1 MEKHED
7 NLDKLLKAELEKE
20 AGEIMEEMD
29 SDESLQ
35 DISFPE
41 DLDEK
46 MWSKIQ
52 EYEEQ
57 QKAYEKLS
65 DADKEAIRLGRE
77 VQALRGGENTKDH
90 LKKDVESDSYID
102 NVVPIEHV
110 KHETDNKASDDG
122 TNGETEKEAGKKKV
136 KKRKRHWKV
145 YGIVAIVA
153 VLAMMWSMVSIG
165 GTPFFGR
172 VLNDIIGDREMV
184 KVNTER
190 EDGDKNK
197 VDDYDEFQV
206 YEEIKEKLGVDV
218 VRLKRTSKDM
228 LLVQSDIDESLK
240 RVCLIYE
247 NEDGIIQYQMEI
259 QVENKS
265 YGYDIEDEKIKEFQI
280 EVGGHTI
287 DVSQYQLPNGGKENV
302 AKFVY
307 KDVFYTLNGI
317 MDEEKFKE
325 LYGEEGDELASK
337 LEGTL
342 RAIPLTSMPALST
355 AFINDVDPTL
365 TFAQMLYGY
374 GNKGDVFLGIST
386 SGNSKNIIKALQVAK
401 VKGIKTI
408 GLTGA
413 SGGKMKEYCDVTI
426 KVPEIETFKI
436 QEFHLPIYHCLCAM
450 LEADFFNEK

>member
-77 VQALRGGENTKDH
+77 VQALRGGEDTKDH

-102 NVVPIEHV
+102 NVVPIEYV

-122 TNGETEKEAGKKKV
+122 TNEEIEKKAGKKKV

-197 VDDYDEFQV
+197 IDEYDEAKV
-206 YEEIKEKLGVDV
+206 YEEIKQKFGMDV
-218 VRLKRTSKDM
+218 VRLKRNSVGM
-228 LLVQSDIDESLK
+228 SLVQSDIDEVLK
-240 RVCLIYE
+240 KVCLLYE
-247 NEDGIIQYQMEI
+247 DDDTLIQYQMEI
-259 QVENKS
+259 QSENKS
-265 YGYDIEDEKIKEFQI
+265 YAYDIEDKKVKRTQITVDGNKIDI
-280 EVGGHTI
+280 I
-287 DVSQYQLPNGGKENV
+287 QYELDDGNEENV
-302 AKFVY
+302 AQFAY
-307 KDVFYTLNGI
+307 EDVFYTINTT
-317 MDEEKFKE
+317 MEEADFKE
-325 LYGEEGDELASK
+325 LLK
-337 LEGTL
+337 
-342 RAIPLTSMPALST
+342 
-355 AFINDVDPTL
+355 N
-365 TFAQMLYGY
+365 LY
-374 GNKGDVFLGIST
+374 
-386 SGNSKNIIKALQVAK
+386 
-401 VKGIKTI
+401 
-408 GLTGA
+408 
-413 SGGKMKEYCDVTI
+413 
-426 KVPEIETFKI
+426 
-436 QEFHLPIYHCLCAM
+436 
-450 LEADFFNEK
+450 FF

>member
-102 NVVPIEHV
+102 NVVPIEYV

-165 GTPFFGR
+165 GTPFFGK
-172 VLNDIIGDREMV
+172 LWTQTIGDRKMTQV
-184 KVNTER
+184 DTER

-197 VDDYDEFQV
+197 TNVHDEAKV
-206 YEEIKEKLGVDV
+206 YEEIKQKFGVDV
-218 VRLKRTSKDM
+218 VRLKRNSDGM
-228 LLVQSDIDESLK
+228 ALVQSDIDEVLK
-240 RVCLIYE
+240 KVCLIYE
-247 NEDGIIQYQMEI
+247 NNNTFIQYQMEI
-259 QVENKS
+259 QSENKS
-265 YGYDIEDEKIKEFQI
+265 YAYDIEDKKVKRTQITVDGNKIDI
-280 EVGGHTI
+280 I
-287 DVSQYQLPNGGKENV
+287 QYELDDGNEENI
-302 AKFVY
+302 AQFTY
-307 KDVFYTLNGI
+307 EDVFYTINAT
-317 MDEEKFKE
+317 MEEDDFKE
-325 LYGEEGDELASK
+325 LLK
-337 LEGTL
+337 
-342 RAIPLTSMPALST
+342 
-355 AFINDVDPTL
+355 N
-365 TFAQMLYGY
+365 LY
-374 GNKGDVFLGIST
+374 
-386 SGNSKNIIKALQVAK
+386 
-401 VKGIKTI
+401 
-408 GLTGA
+408 
-413 SGGKMKEYCDVTI
+413 
-426 KVPEIETFKI
+426 
-436 QEFHLPIYHCLCAM
+436 
-450 LEADFFNEK
+450 FF

>member
-57 QKAYEKLS
+57 QRAYEKLS

-77 VQALRGGENTKDH
+77 VQALRGGEDTKDR

-102 NVVPIEHV
+102 NVVPIEHG
-110 KHETDNKASDDG
+110 KHEADNKASDDG

-165 GTPFFGR
+165 GTPFFGK
-172 VLNDIIGDREMV
+172 LWTQTIGDRKMTQV
-184 KVNTER
+184 DTER
-190 EDGDKNK
+190 EDGSKNE
-197 VDDYDEFQV
+197 VDDHDESEV
-206 YEEIKEKLGVDV
+206 YEEIKNKFGVDA
-218 VRLKRTSKDM
+218 VRFLKKPDDM
-228 LLVQSDIDESLK
+228 VLIQSDIDEVLK

-247 NEDGIIQYQMEI
+247 NNKTLIQYQMEI
-259 QVENKS
+259 QSENKS
-265 YGYDIEDEKIKEFQI
+265 YAYDIEDEKTKKEQI
-280 EVGGHTI
+280 VVDGNTI
-287 DVSQYQLPNGGKENV
+287 DIIQYELDDGKEEYV
-302 AKFVY
+302 AHFVY
-307 KDVFYTLNGI
+307 NDVFYTINAT
-317 MDEEKFKE
+317 MSEKEFKE
-325 LYGEEGDELASK
+325 FLKNLYFS
-337 LEGTL
+337 
-342 RAIPLTSMPALST
+342 
-355 AFINDVDPTL
+355 
-365 TFAQMLYGY
+365 
-374 GNKGDVFLGIST
+374 
-386 SGNSKNIIKALQVAK
+386 
-401 VKGIKTI
+401 
-408 GLTGA
+408 
-413 SGGKMKEYCDVTI
+413 
-426 KVPEIETFKI
+426 
-436 QEFHLPIYHCLCAM
+436 
-450 LEADFFNEK
+450 

>member
-77 VQALRGGENTKDH
+77 VQALSGGENMKDH

-153 VLAMMWSMVSIG
+153 VLAMMWGMVSIG
-165 GTPFFGR
+165 GTPFFGK
-172 VLNDIIGDREMV
+172 LWTQTIGDRKMTQV
-184 KVNTER
+184 DTER
-190 EDGDKNK
+190 EDGSKNE
-197 VDDYDEFQV
+197 VDDHDESEV
-206 YEEIKEKLGVDV
+206 YEEIKNKFGVDA
-218 VRLKRTSKDM
+218 VRFLKKPDDM
-228 LLVQSDIDESLK
+228 VLIQSDIDEVLK

-247 NEDGIIQYQMEI
+247 NNKTLIQYQMEI
-259 QVENKS
+259 QSENKS
-265 YGYDIEDEKIKEFQI
+265 YAYDIEDEKTKKEQI
-280 EVGGHTI
+280 VVDGNTI
-287 DVSQYQLPNGGKENV
+287 DIIQYELDDGKEEYV
-302 AKFVY
+302 AQFVY
-307 KDVFYTLNGI
+307 NDVFYTINAT
-317 MDEEKFKE
+317 MSEKEFKE
-325 LYGEEGDELASK
+325 FLKNLYFS
-337 LEGTL
+337 
-342 RAIPLTSMPALST
+342 
-355 AFINDVDPTL
+355 
-365 TFAQMLYGY
+365 
-374 GNKGDVFLGIST
+374 
-386 SGNSKNIIKALQVAK
+386 
-401 VKGIKTI
+401 
-408 GLTGA
+408 
-413 SGGKMKEYCDVTI
+413 
-426 KVPEIETFKI
+426 
-436 QEFHLPIYHCLCAM
+436 
-450 LEADFFNEK
+450 

>member
-77 VQALRGGENTKDH
+77 VQALRGGEDTKDH

-102 NVVPIEHV
+102 NVVPVEYV

-122 TNGETEKEAGKKKV
+122 TNEEIEKKAGKKKV

-197 VDDYDEFQV
+197 IDNYDEERV
-206 YEEIKEKLGVDV
+206 YEEIKDKFGMDV
-218 VRLKRTSKDM
+218 VRLKRNSVGM
-228 LLVQSDIDESLK
+228 SLVQSDIDEVLK
-240 RVCLIYE
+240 KVCLLYE
-247 NEDGIIQYQMEI
+247 DDDTLIQYQMEI
-259 QVENKS
+259 QSENKS
-265 YGYDIEDEKIKEFQI
+265 YAYDIEDKKVKRTQITVDGNKIDI
-280 EVGGHTI
+280 I
-287 DVSQYQLPNGGKENV
+287 QYELDDGNEENV
-302 AKFVY
+302 AQFAY
-307 KDVFYTLNGI
+307 EDVFYTINTT
-317 MDEEKFKE
+317 MEEADFKE
-325 LYGEEGDELASK
+325 LLK
-337 LEGTL
+337 
-342 RAIPLTSMPALST
+342 
-355 AFINDVDPTL
+355 N
-365 TFAQMLYGY
+365 LY
-374 GNKGDVFLGIST
+374 
-386 SGNSKNIIKALQVAK
+386 
-401 VKGIKTI
+401 
-408 GLTGA
+408 
-413 SGGKMKEYCDVTI
+413 
-426 KVPEIETFKI
+426 
-436 QEFHLPIYHCLCAM
+436 
-450 LEADFFNEK
+450 FF

>member
-7 NLDKLLKAELEKE
+7 NLGKLLKAELEKE

-102 NVVPIEHV
+102 NVVPIEYV

-122 TNGETEKEAGKKKV
+122 TNEEIEKKAGKKKV

-165 GTPFFGR
+165 GTPFLGR

-197 VDDYDEFQV
+197 IDNYDEERV
-206 YEEIKEKLGVDV
+206 YEEIKDKFGMDV
-218 VRLKRTSKDM
+218 VRLKRNSVGM
-228 LLVQSDIDESLK
+228 SLVQSDIDEVLK
-240 RVCLIYE
+240 KVCLLYE
-247 NEDGIIQYQMEI
+247 DDDTLIQYQMEI
-259 QVENKS
+259 QSENKS
-265 YGYDIEDEKIKEFQI
+265 YAYDIEDKKVKRTQITVDGNKIDI
-280 EVGGHTI
+280 I
-287 DVSQYQLPNGGKENV
+287 QYELDDGNEENV
-302 AKFVY
+302 AQFAY
-307 KDVFYTLNGI
+307 EDVFYTINTT
-317 MDEEKFKE
+317 MEEADFKE
-325 LYGEEGDELASK
+325 LLK
-337 LEGTL
+337 
-342 RAIPLTSMPALST
+342 
-355 AFINDVDPTL
+355 N
-365 TFAQMLYGY
+365 LY
-374 GNKGDVFLGIST
+374 
-386 SGNSKNIIKALQVAK
+386 
-401 VKGIKTI
+401 
-408 GLTGA
+408 
-413 SGGKMKEYCDVTI
+413 
-426 KVPEIETFKI
+426 
-436 QEFHLPIYHCLCAM
+436 
-450 LEADFFNEK
+450 FF

>member
-20 AGEIMEEMD
+20 AGEIMEEVD

-77 VQALRGGENTKDH
+77 VQALRGGEDTKDR

-136 KKRKRHWKV
+136 KKRKRHWKA

-165 GTPFFGR
+165 GTPFFGK
-172 VLNDIIGDREMV
+172 LWTQTIGDRKMTQV
-184 KVNTER
+184 DTER
-190 EDGDKNK
+190 EDGDKNE

-218 VRLKRTSKDM
+218 VRLKRTSEDM

-317 MDEEKFKE
+317 MDEEKFKDLLKN
-325 LYGEEGDELASK
+325 LY
-337 LEGTL
+337 
-342 RAIPLTSMPALST
+342 
-355 AFINDVDPTL
+355 
-365 TFAQMLYGY
+365 
-374 GNKGDVFLGIST
+374 
-386 SGNSKNIIKALQVAK
+386 
-401 VKGIKTI
+401 
-408 GLTGA
+408 
-413 SGGKMKEYCDVTI
+413 
-426 KVPEIETFKI
+426 
-436 QEFHLPIYHCLCAM
+436 
-450 LEADFFNEK
+450 FF

>member
-7 NLDKLLKAELEKE
+7 NLGKLLKAELEKE

-122 TNGETEKEAGKKKV
+122 TNGETEKKAGKKKV
-136 KKRKRHWKV
+136 KKGKRHWKV

-197 VDDYDEFQV
+197 IDNYDEAKV
-206 YEEIKEKLGVDV
+206 YEEIKNKFGVDIV
-218 VRLKRTSKDM
+218 QILKKPDDM
-228 LLVQSDIDESLK
+228 VLIQSDIDEVLK
-240 RVCLIYE
+240 RVCLIYKNRE
-247 NEDGIIQYQMEI
+247 TLIQYQMEI
-259 QVENKS
+259 QSENKS
-265 YGYDIEDEKIKEFQI
+265 YAYDVEDEKVKKEQI
-280 EVGGHTI
+280 VVDGNTI
-287 DVSQYQLPNGGKENV
+287 DIIQYELDDGKEEYV
-302 AKFVY
+302 ARFTY
-307 KDVFYTLNGI
+307 EGVFYTINAT
-317 MDEEKFKE
+317 MSEEEFKE
-325 LYGEEGDELASK
+325 FLKNLY
-337 LEGTL
+337 
-342 RAIPLTSMPALST
+342 
-355 AFINDVDPTL
+355 
-365 TFAQMLYGY
+365 
-374 GNKGDVFLGIST
+374 
-386 SGNSKNIIKALQVAK
+386 
-401 VKGIKTI
+401 
-408 GLTGA
+408 
-413 SGGKMKEYCDVTI
+413 
-426 KVPEIETFKI
+426 
-436 QEFHLPIYHCLCAM
+436 
-450 LEADFFNEK
+450 FF

>member
-77 VQALRGGENTKDH
+77 VQALRGGEDTKDR

-136 KKRKRHWKV
+136 KKRKRHWKA

-165 GTPFFGR
+165 GTPFFGK
-172 VLNDIIGDREMV
+172 LWTQTIGDRKMTQV
-184 KVNTER
+184 DTER

-197 VDDYDEFQV
+197 VGD
-206 YEEIKEKLGVDV
+206 YEEEGIYEDIKDKMGVDV
-218 VRLKRTSKDM
+218 VRLRITSKEM
-228 LLVQSDIDESLK
+228 SLIQSDIDEVLK
-240 RVCLIYE
+240 RVSLIYD
-247 NEDGIIQYQMEI
+247 NKKNIIEYQIVFNYKE
-259 QVENKS
+259 QS
-265 YGYDIEDEKIKEFQI
+265 HGYDVEDKKIKEEQIKVAGNNIDIFQY
-280 EVGGHTI
+280 E
-287 DVSQYQLPNGGKENV
+287 LPDGNKENI
-302 AKFVY
+302 AQFTY
-307 KDVFYTLNGI
+307 EDVFYTINAT
-317 MDEEKFKE
+317 MDEDEFKE
-325 LYGEEGDELASK
+325 LLK
-337 LEGTL
+337 
-342 RAIPLTSMPALST
+342 
-355 AFINDVDPTL
+355 N
-365 TFAQMLYGY
+365 LY
-374 GNKGDVFLGIST
+374 
-386 SGNSKNIIKALQVAK
+386 
-401 VKGIKTI
+401 
-408 GLTGA
+408 
-413 SGGKMKEYCDVTI
+413 
-426 KVPEIETFKI
+426 
-436 QEFHLPIYHCLCAM
+436 
-450 LEADFFNEK
+450 FF

>member
-65 DADKEAIRLGRE
+65 DDDKEAIRLGRE

-102 NVVPIEHV
+102 NVVPIEYV

-122 TNGETEKEAGKKKV
+122 TNGEIEKKAGKKKV

-153 VLAMMWSMVSIG
+153 VLAIMWSMVSIG

-197 VDDYDEFQV
+197 IDKYDEAKV
-206 YEEIKEKLGVDV
+206 YEEIKNKFGVDI
-218 VRLKRTSKDM
+218 VRILKKPDDM
-228 LLVQSDIDESLK
+228 VLIQSDIDEVLK
-240 RVCLIYE
+240 KVCLIYNNGE
-247 NEDGIIQYQMEI
+247 NMIEYQMVFNYKE
-259 QVENKS
+259 QS
-265 YGYDIEDEKIKEFQI
+265 HGYDVEDKKNKEEQI
-280 EVGGHTI
+280 EVDGNNI
-287 DVSQYQLPNGGKENV
+287 NVSQYELPDESKENV
-302 AKFVY
+302 AQFIY
-307 KDVFYTLNGI
+307 KDVFYTINTT
-317 MDEEKFKE
+317 MDENNFKE
-325 LYGEEGDELASK
+325 LLKS
-337 LEGTL
+337 
-342 RAIPLTSMPALST
+342 
-355 AFINDVDPTL
+355 
-365 TFAQMLYGY
+365 LY
-374 GNKGDVFLGIST
+374 
-386 SGNSKNIIKALQVAK
+386 
-401 VKGIKTI
+401 
-408 GLTGA
+408 
-413 SGGKMKEYCDVTI
+413 
-426 KVPEIETFKI
+426 
-436 QEFHLPIYHCLCAM
+436 
-450 LEADFFNEK
+450 FF

>member
-20 AGEIMEEMD
+20 AGEIMEEVD

-77 VQALRGGENTKDH
+77 VQALRGGEDTKDR

-102 NVVPIEHV
+102 NVVPIEHG

-122 TNGETEKEAGKKKV
+122 TDEEIEKEAGKKKV

-197 VDDYDEFQV
+197 VDVYDKSKV
-206 YEEIKEKLGVDV
+206 YEDIKEKFGGDV
-218 VRLKRTSKDM
+218 VRLRITSKEM
-228 LLVQSDIDESLK
+228 SLVQSDIDESLK

-280 EVGGHTI
+280 EVEGHTI

-317 MDEEKFKE
+317 MDEEKFKDLLKN
-325 LYGEEGDELASK
+325 LY
-337 LEGTL
+337 
-342 RAIPLTSMPALST
+342 
-355 AFINDVDPTL
+355 
-365 TFAQMLYGY
+365 
-374 GNKGDVFLGIST
+374 
-386 SGNSKNIIKALQVAK
+386 
-401 VKGIKTI
+401 
-408 GLTGA
+408 
-413 SGGKMKEYCDVTI
+413 
-426 KVPEIETFKI
+426 
-436 QEFHLPIYHCLCAM
+436 
-450 LEADFFNEK
+450 FF

>member
-57 QKAYEKLS
+57 QRAYEKLS

-90 LKKDVESDSYID
+90 LEKDVESDSYID
-102 NVVPIEHV
+102 NVVPIGHV

-136 KKRKRHWKV
+136 KKRKRHWKA

-197 VDDYDEFQV
+197 VDEYDEAKV
-206 YEEIKEKLGVDV
+206 YEEIKNKFGVDI
-218 VRLKRTSKDM
+218 VRILKKPDDM
-228 LLVQSDIDESLK
+228 VLIQSDIDEVLK

-247 NEDGIIQYQMEI
+247 NRETLIQYQMEI
-259 QVENKS
+259 QSENKS
-265 YGYDIEDEKIKEFQI
+265 YAYDVEDEKVKKEQI
-280 EVGGHTI
+280 VVDGNTI
-287 DVSQYQLPNGGKENV
+287 DIIQYELDDGKEEYV
-302 AKFVY
+302 ARFTY
-307 KDVFYTLNGI
+307 EGVFYTINAT
-317 MDEEKFKE
+317 MSEEEFKE
-325 LYGEEGDELASK
+325 FLKNLY
-337 LEGTL
+337 
-342 RAIPLTSMPALST
+342 
-355 AFINDVDPTL
+355 
-365 TFAQMLYGY
+365 
-374 GNKGDVFLGIST
+374 
-386 SGNSKNIIKALQVAK
+386 
-401 VKGIKTI
+401 
-408 GLTGA
+408 
-413 SGGKMKEYCDVTI
+413 
-426 KVPEIETFKI
+426 
-436 QEFHLPIYHCLCAM
+436 
-450 LEADFFNEK
+450 FF

>member
-1 MEKHED
+1 MEKHEN

-65 DADKEAIRLGRE
+65 DADKEAIRFGRE

-102 NVVPIEHV
+102 NVVPIEYV

-136 KKRKRHWKV
+136 KKRKRHWKA

-197 VDDYDEFQV
+197 TDDHDEAKV
-206 YEEIKEKLGVDV
+206 YEEIKESLGVDV
-218 VRLKRTSKDM
+218 VRLEGKPDNMS
-228 LLVQSDIDESLK
+228 LVHSDIDKKLN
-240 RVCLIYE
+240 RVCLIFANE
-247 NEDGIIQYQMEI
+247 NTTLEYQIVVNYQE
-259 QVENKS
+259 QS
-265 YGYDIEDEKIKEFQI
+265 HGYDIEDEKIKEELI
-280 EVGGHTI
+280 KEGGNEIRFT
-287 DVSQYQLPNGGKENV
+287 QYKLPDESKENT
-302 AKFVY
+302 AEFVY
-307 KDVFYTLNGI
+307 QDVFYTLNAV
-317 MDEEKFKE
+317 MDEEDFKKILKN
-325 LYGEEGDELASK
+325 LY
-337 LEGTL
+337 
-342 RAIPLTSMPALST
+342 
-355 AFINDVDPTL
+355 
-365 TFAQMLYGY
+365 
-374 GNKGDVFLGIST
+374 
-386 SGNSKNIIKALQVAK
+386 
-401 VKGIKTI
+401 
-408 GLTGA
+408 
-413 SGGKMKEYCDVTI
+413 
-426 KVPEIETFKI
+426 
-436 QEFHLPIYHCLCAM
+436 
-450 LEADFFNEK
+450 FF

>member
-122 TNGETEKEAGKKKV
+122 TNEEIEKKAGKKKV

-145 YGIVAIVA
+145 YGIVA

-165 GTPFFGR
+165 GTPFFSRG
-172 VLNDIIGDREMV
+172 LNDIIGDREMV

-197 VDDYDEFQV
+197 IGNYEEESV
-206 YEEIKEKLGVDV
+206 YEDIKDKMGVDV
-218 VRLKRTSKDM
+218 VRLRITSKEM
-228 LLVQSDIDESLK
+228 SLVQSDIDEVLK
-240 RVCLIYE
+240 RVSLIYD
-247 NEDGIIQYQMEI
+247 NKKNIIEYQIVFNYKE
-259 QVENKS
+259 QS
-265 YGYDIEDEKIKEFQI
+265 HGYDVEEEDKKIKEEQIKVAGNNIDIFQY
-280 EVGGHTI
+280 E
-287 DVSQYQLPNGGKENV
+287 LPDGNKENI
-302 AKFVY
+302 AQFIY
-307 KDVFYTLNGI
+307 EDVFYTINAT
-317 MDEEKFKE
+317 MDEDEFKE
-325 LYGEEGDELASK
+325 LLK
-337 LEGTL
+337 
-342 RAIPLTSMPALST
+342 
-355 AFINDVDPTL
+355 N
-365 TFAQMLYGY
+365 LY
-374 GNKGDVFLGIST
+374 
-386 SGNSKNIIKALQVAK
+386 
-401 VKGIKTI
+401 
-408 GLTGA
+408 
-413 SGGKMKEYCDVTI
+413 
-426 KVPEIETFKI
+426 
-436 QEFHLPIYHCLCAM
+436 
-450 LEADFFNEK
+450 FF

>member
-7 NLDKLLKAELEKE
+7 NLGKLLKAELEKE

-65 DADKEAIRLGRE
+65 DDDKEAIRLGRE

-102 NVVPIEHV
+102 NVVPIEYV

-122 TNGETEKEAGKKKV
+122 TNEEIEKEAGKKKV

-197 VDDYDEFQV
+197 TDDHDEAKV
-206 YEEIKEKLGVDV
+206 YEEIKESLGVDV
-218 VRLKRTSKDM
+218 VRLEGKPDNMS
-228 LLVQSDIDESLK
+228 LVHSDIDKKSN
-240 RVCLIYE
+240 RVCLIFANE
-247 NEDGIIQYQMEI
+247 NTTLEYQIVVNYQE
-259 QVENKS
+259 QS
-265 YGYDIEDEKIKEFQI
+265 HGYDIEDEKIKEELI
-280 EVGGHTI
+280 KEGGNEIRFT
-287 DVSQYQLPNGGKENV
+287 QYKLPDESKENT
-302 AKFVY
+302 AEFVY
-307 KDVFYTLNGI
+307 QDVFYTLNAV
-317 MDEEKFKE
+317 MDEEDFKKILKN
-325 LYGEEGDELASK
+325 LY
-337 LEGTL
+337 
-342 RAIPLTSMPALST
+342 
-355 AFINDVDPTL
+355 
-365 TFAQMLYGY
+365 
-374 GNKGDVFLGIST
+374 
-386 SGNSKNIIKALQVAK
+386 
-401 VKGIKTI
+401 
-408 GLTGA
+408 
-413 SGGKMKEYCDVTI
+413 
-426 KVPEIETFKI
+426 
-436 QEFHLPIYHCLCAM
+436 
-450 LEADFFNEK
+450 FF

>member
-77 VQALRGGENTKDH
+77 VQALRGGEDTKDH

-102 NVVPIEHV
+102 NVVPIEYV
-110 KHETDNKASDDG
+110 KHETYNKASDDG
-122 TNGETEKEAGKKKV
+122 TNEEIEKEAG
-136 KKRKRHWKV
+136 KKRKRHWKA

-197 VDDYDEFQV
+197 TDDHDEAKV
-206 YEEIKEKLGVDV
+206 YEEIKESLGVDV
-218 VRLKRTSKDM
+218 VRLEGKPDNMS
-228 LLVQSDIDESLK
+228 LVHSDIDKKLN
-240 RVCLIYE
+240 RVCLIFANE
-247 NEDGIIQYQMEI
+247 NTTLEYQIVVNYQE
-259 QVENKS
+259 QS
-265 YGYDIEDEKIKEFQI
+265 HGYDIEDEKIKEELI
-280 EVGGHTI
+280 KEGGNEIRFT
-287 DVSQYQLPNGGKENV
+287 QYKLPDESKENT
-302 AKFVY
+302 AEFVY
-307 KDVFYTLNGI
+307 QDVFYTLNAV
-317 MDEEKFKE
+317 MDEEDFKKILKN
-325 LYGEEGDELASK
+325 LY
-337 LEGTL
+337 
-342 RAIPLTSMPALST
+342 
-355 AFINDVDPTL
+355 
-365 TFAQMLYGY
+365 
-374 GNKGDVFLGIST
+374 
-386 SGNSKNIIKALQVAK
+386 
-401 VKGIKTI
+401 
-408 GLTGA
+408 
-413 SGGKMKEYCDVTI
+413 
-426 KVPEIETFKI
+426 
-436 QEFHLPIYHCLCAM
+436 
-450 LEADFFNEK
+450 FF

>member
-65 DADKEAIRLGRE
+65 DVDKEAIRLGRE
-77 VQALRGGENTKDH
+77 VQALRGGEYTKDH

-102 NVVPIEHV
+102 NVVPIEYV

-136 KKRKRHWKV
+136 KKRKRHWKA

-197 VDDYDEFQV
+197 VDEYDEFQV

-317 MDEEKFKE
+317 MDEEKFKDLLKN
-325 LYGEEGDELASK
+325 LY
-337 LEGTL
+337 
-342 RAIPLTSMPALST
+342 
-355 AFINDVDPTL
+355 
-365 TFAQMLYGY
+365 
-374 GNKGDVFLGIST
+374 
-386 SGNSKNIIKALQVAK
+386 
-401 VKGIKTI
+401 
-408 GLTGA
+408 
-413 SGGKMKEYCDVTI
+413 
-426 KVPEIETFKI
+426 
-436 QEFHLPIYHCLCAM
+436 
-450 LEADFFNEK
+450 FF

>member
-102 NVVPIEHV
+102 NVVPIEYV

-122 TNGETEKEAGKKKV
+122 TNEEIEKEAGKKKV

-197 VDDYDEFQV
+197 TDDHDEAKV
-206 YEEIKEKLGVDV
+206 YEEIKESLGVDV
-218 VRLKRTSKDM
+218 VRLEGKPDNMS
-228 LLVQSDIDESLK
+228 LVHSDIDKKLN
-240 RVCLIYE
+240 RVCLIFANE
-247 NEDGIIQYQMEI
+247 NTTLEYQIVVNYQE
-259 QVENKS
+259 QS
-265 YGYDIEDEKIKEFQI
+265 HGYDIEDEKIKEELI
-280 EVGGHTI
+280 KEGGNEIRFT
-287 DVSQYQLPNGGKENV
+287 QYKLPDESKENT
-302 AKFVY
+302 AEFVY
-307 KDVFYTLNGI
+307 QDVFYTLNAV
-317 MDEEKFKE
+317 MDEEDFKKILKN
-325 LYGEEGDELASK
+325 LY
-337 LEGTL
+337 
-342 RAIPLTSMPALST
+342 
-355 AFINDVDPTL
+355 
-365 TFAQMLYGY
+365 
-374 GNKGDVFLGIST
+374 
-386 SGNSKNIIKALQVAK
+386 
-401 VKGIKTI
+401 
-408 GLTGA
+408 
-413 SGGKMKEYCDVTI
+413 
-426 KVPEIETFKI
+426 
-436 QEFHLPIYHCLCAM
+436 
-450 LEADFFNEK
+450 FF

>member
-77 VQALRGGENTKDH
+77 VQALRGGEDTKDH
-90 LKKDVESDSYID
+90 LEKDVESDSYID

-122 TNGETEKEAGKKKV
+122 TNEEIEKKAGKKKV
-136 KKRKRHWKV
+136 KKGKRHWKV

-197 VDDYDEFQV
+197 VDVYDESKV
-206 YEEIKEKLGVDV
+206 YEEIKEKFGVDV
-218 VRLKRTSKDM
+218 VRLKRNSVGM
-228 LLVQSDIDESLK
+228 SLVQSDIDEVLK
-240 RVCLIYE
+240 KVCLLYE
-247 NEDGIIQYQMEI
+247 DDDTLIQYQMEI
-259 QVENKS
+259 QSENKS
-265 YGYDIEDEKIKEFQI
+265 YAYDIEDKKVKRTQITVDGNKIDI
-280 EVGGHTI
+280 I
-287 DVSQYQLPNGGKENV
+287 QYELDDGNEENV
-302 AKFVY
+302 AQFAY
-307 KDVFYTLNGI
+307 EDVFYTINTT
-317 MDEEKFKE
+317 MEEADFKE
-325 LYGEEGDELASK
+325 LLK
-337 LEGTL
+337 
-342 RAIPLTSMPALST
+342 
-355 AFINDVDPTL
+355 N
-365 TFAQMLYGY
+365 LY
-374 GNKGDVFLGIST
+374 
-386 SGNSKNIIKALQVAK
+386 
-401 VKGIKTI
+401 
-408 GLTGA
+408 
-413 SGGKMKEYCDVTI
+413 
-426 KVPEIETFKI
+426 
-436 QEFHLPIYHCLCAM
+436 
-450 LEADFFNEK
+450 FF

>member
-77 VQALRGGENTKDH
+77 VQALRGGEDTKDH
-90 LKKDVESDSYID
+90 LEKDVESDSYID
-102 NVVPIEHV
+102 NVVPIEHG
-110 KHETDNKASDDG
+110 KHEADNKASDDG

-165 GTPFFGR
+165 GTPFFGK
-172 VLNDIIGDREMV
+172 LWTQTIGDRKMTQV
-184 KVNTER
+184 DTER

-197 VDDYDEFQV
+197 VDDYDESKV
-206 YEEIKEKLGVDV
+206 YEEIKEKFGMDV
-218 VRLKRTSKDM
+218 VRFRRKSDGM
-228 LLVQSDIDESLK
+228 ALVQSDIDEVLK
-240 RVCLIYE
+240 KVCLIYE
-247 NEDGIIQYQMEI
+247 NNNTFIQYQMEI
-259 QVENKS
+259 QSENKS
-265 YGYDIEDEKIKEFQI
+265 YAYDIEDKKVKRTQITVDGNKIDI
-280 EVGGHTI
+280 I
-287 DVSQYQLPNGGKENV
+287 QYELDDGNEENV
-302 AKFVY
+302 AQFAY
-307 KDVFYTLNGI
+307 EDVFYTINTT
-317 MDEEKFKE
+317 MEEADFKE
-325 LYGEEGDELASK
+325 LLK
-337 LEGTL
+337 
-342 RAIPLTSMPALST
+342 
-355 AFINDVDPTL
+355 N
-365 TFAQMLYGY
+365 LY
-374 GNKGDVFLGIST
+374 
-386 SGNSKNIIKALQVAK
+386 
-401 VKGIKTI
+401 
-408 GLTGA
+408 
-413 SGGKMKEYCDVTI
+413 
-426 KVPEIETFKI
+426 
-436 QEFHLPIYHCLCAM
+436 
-450 LEADFFNEK
+450 FF

>member
-1 MEKHED
+1 MEKHEN

-65 DADKEAIRLGRE
+65 DADKEAIRFGRE

-136 KKRKRHWKV
+136 KKRKRHWKA

-165 GTPFFGR
+165 GTPFFGK
-172 VLNDIIGDREMV
+172 LWTQTIGDRKMTQV
-184 KVNTER
+184 DTER
-190 EDGDKNK
+190 EDGSKNK
-197 VDDYDEFQV
+197 VDDYDEESV
-206 YEEIKEKLGVDV
+206 YENIKEKMGVDV
-218 VRLKRTSKDM
+218 VRILKKPDDM
-228 LLVQSDIDESLK
+228 VLIQSDIDEVLK
-240 RVCLIYE
+240 KVCLIY
-247 NEDGIIQYQMEI
+247 NDGESMIEYQMIFNYKE
-259 QVENKS
+259 QS
-265 YGYDIEDEKIKEFQI
+265 HGYDVEDKKIKEEQI
-280 EVGGHTI
+280 EVDGNNINVT
-287 DVSQYQLPNGGKENV
+287 QYELPDESKENV
-302 AKFVY
+302 AQFIY
-307 KDVFYTLNGI
+307 KDVFYTINTT
-317 MDEEKFKE
+317 MDENNFKE
-325 LYGEEGDELASK
+325 LLKS
-337 LEGTL
+337 
-342 RAIPLTSMPALST
+342 
-355 AFINDVDPTL
+355 
-365 TFAQMLYGY
+365 LY
-374 GNKGDVFLGIST
+374 
-386 SGNSKNIIKALQVAK
+386 
-401 VKGIKTI
+401 
-408 GLTGA
+408 
-413 SGGKMKEYCDVTI
+413 
-426 KVPEIETFKI
+426 
-436 QEFHLPIYHCLCAM
+436 
-450 LEADFFNEK
+450 FF

>member
-102 NVVPIEHV
+102 NVVPIEYV

-206 YEEIKEKLGVDV
+206 YEEIKKKMGVDV
-218 VRLKRTSKDM
+218 VRFLQKSDDM
-228 LLVQSDIDESLK
+228 ILVQSDIDEILK
-240 RVCLIYE
+240 RVCLIYNNGE
-247 NEDGIIQYQMEI
+247 NIIEYQMIFNYKE
-259 QVENKS
+259 QS
-265 YGYDIEDEKIKEFQI
+265 HGYDIEDKKIKEEQF
-280 EVGGHTI
+280 EVDGNNI
-287 DVSQYQLPNGGKENV
+287 VIIQYELPDGGKESV
-302 AKFVY
+302 TQFTY
-307 KDVFYTLNGI
+307 KDVFYTINTT
-317 MDEEKFKE
+317 MDAKSFKE
-325 LYGEEGDELASK
+325 LLK
-337 LEGTL
+337 TL
-342 RAIPLTSMPALST
+342 
-355 AFINDVDPTL
+355 
-365 TFAQMLYGY
+365 Y
-374 GNKGDVFLGIST
+374 
-386 SGNSKNIIKALQVAK
+386 
-401 VKGIKTI
+401 
-408 GLTGA
+408 
-413 SGGKMKEYCDVTI
+413 
-426 KVPEIETFKI
+426 
-436 QEFHLPIYHCLCAM
+436 
-450 LEADFFNEK
+450 FF

>member
-65 DADKEAIRLGRE
+65 DDDKEAIRLGRE
-77 VQALRGGENTKDH
+77 VQALRGGEDTKDR

-102 NVVPIEHV
+102 NVVPIEYV

-122 TNGETEKEAGKKKV
+122 TNGETEKDAGKKKV

-165 GTPFFGR
+165 GTPFFGK
-172 VLNDIIGDREMV
+172 LWTQTIGDRKMTQV
-184 KVNTER
+184 DTER

-197 VDDYDEFQV
+197 VDDYDEESV
-206 YEEIKEKLGVDV
+206 YENIKEKMGVDV
-218 VRLKRTSKDM
+218 VRILKKPDDM
-228 LLVQSDIDESLK
+228 VLIQSDIDEVLK
-240 RVCLIYE
+240 KVCLIYNNGE
-247 NEDGIIQYQMEI
+247 SMIEYQMIFNYKE
-259 QVENKS
+259 QS
-265 YGYDIEDEKIKEFQI
+265 HGYDVEDKKIKEEQI
-280 EVGGHTI
+280 EVDGNNINVT
-287 DVSQYQLPNGGKENV
+287 QYELPDESKENV
-302 AKFVY
+302 AQFIY
-307 KDVFYTLNGI
+307 KDVFYTINTT
-317 MDEEKFKE
+317 MDENNFKE
-325 LYGEEGDELASK
+325 LLKS
-337 LEGTL
+337 
-342 RAIPLTSMPALST
+342 
-355 AFINDVDPTL
+355 
-365 TFAQMLYGY
+365 LY
-374 GNKGDVFLGIST
+374 
-386 SGNSKNIIKALQVAK
+386 
-401 VKGIKTI
+401 
-408 GLTGA
+408 
-413 SGGKMKEYCDVTI
+413 
-426 KVPEIETFKI
+426 
-436 QEFHLPIYHCLCAM
+436 
-450 LEADFFNEK
+450 FF

>member
-77 VQALRGGENTKDH
+77 VQALRGGEDTKDH

-102 NVVPIEHV
+102 NVVPIEYV

-122 TNGETEKEAGKKKV
+122 TNEEIEKKAGKKKV

-197 VDDYDEFQV
+197 IDNYDEERV
-206 YEEIKEKLGVDV
+206 YEEIKDKFGMDV
-218 VRLKRTSKDM
+218 VRLKRNSVGM
-228 LLVQSDIDESLK
+228 SLVQSDIDEVLK
-240 RVCLIYE
+240 KVCLRYE
-247 NEDGIIQYQMEI
+247 DDDTLIQYQMEI
-259 QVENKS
+259 QSENKS
-265 YGYDIEDEKIKEFQI
+265 YAYDIEDKKVKRTQITVDGNKIDI
-280 EVGGHTI
+280 I
-287 DVSQYQLPNGGKENV
+287 QYELDDGNEENV
-302 AKFVY
+302 AQFAY
-307 KDVFYTLNGI
+307 EDVFYTINTT
-317 MDEEKFKE
+317 MEEADFKE
-325 LYGEEGDELASK
+325 LLK
-337 LEGTL
+337 
-342 RAIPLTSMPALST
+342 
-355 AFINDVDPTL
+355 N
-365 TFAQMLYGY
+365 LY
-374 GNKGDVFLGIST
+374 
-386 SGNSKNIIKALQVAK
+386 
-401 VKGIKTI
+401 
-408 GLTGA
+408 
-413 SGGKMKEYCDVTI
+413 
-426 KVPEIETFKI
+426 
-436 QEFHLPIYHCLCAM
+436 
-450 LEADFFNEK
+450 FF

>member
-77 VQALRGGENTKDH
+77 VQALRGGEDTKDH

-102 NVVPIEHV
+102 NVVPIEYV

-122 TNGETEKEAGKKKV
+122 TNEEIEKKAGKKKV

-197 VDDYDEFQV
+197 IDNYDEERV
-206 YEEIKEKLGVDV
+206 YEEIKDKFGMDV
-218 VRLKRTSKDM
+218 VRLKRNSVGIS
-228 LLVQSDIDESLK
+228 LVQSDIDEVLK
-240 RVCLIYE
+240 KVCLLYE
-247 NEDGIIQYQMEI
+247 DDDTLIQYQMEI
-259 QVENKS
+259 QSENKS
-265 YGYDIEDEKIKEFQI
+265 YAYDIEDKKVKRTQITVDGNKIDI
-280 EVGGHTI
+280 I
-287 DVSQYQLPNGGKENV
+287 QYELDDGNEENV
-302 AKFVY
+302 AQFAY
-307 KDVFYTLNGI
+307 EDVFYTINTT
-317 MDEEKFKE
+317 MEEADFKE
-325 LYGEEGDELASK
+325 LL
-337 LEGTL
+337 
-342 RAIPLTSMPALST
+342 
-355 AFINDVDPTL
+355 
-365 TFAQMLYGY
+365 
-374 GNKGDVFLGIST
+374 
-386 SGNSKNIIKALQVAK
+386 KNL
-401 VKGIKTI
+401 
-408 GLTGA
+408 
-413 SGGKMKEYCDVTI
+413 
-426 KVPEIETFKI
+426 
-436 QEFHLPIYHCLCAM
+436 
-450 LEADFFNEK
+450 FFF

>member
-7 NLDKLLKAELEKE
+7 NLGKLLKAELEKE

-65 DADKEAIRLGRE
+65 DDDKEAIRLGRE

-153 VLAMMWSMVSIG
+153 VLAMMWGMVSIG
-165 GTPFFGR
+165 GTPFFGK
-172 VLNDIIGDREMV
+172 LWTQTIGDRKMTQV
-184 KVNTER
+184 DTER
-190 EDGDKNK
+190 EDGSKNE
-197 VDDYDEFQV
+197 VDDHDESEV
-206 YEEIKEKLGVDV
+206 YEEIKNKFGVDA
-218 VRLKRTSKDM
+218 VRFLKKPDDM
-228 LLVQSDIDESLK
+228 VLIQSDIDEVLK

-247 NEDGIIQYQMEI
+247 NNKTLIQYQMEI
-259 QVENKS
+259 QSENKS
-265 YGYDIEDEKIKEFQI
+265 YAYDVEDEKVKKEQI
-280 EVGGHTI
+280 VVDGNTI
-287 DVSQYQLPNGGKENV
+287 DIIQYELDDGKEEYV
-302 AKFVY
+302 ARFTY
-307 KDVFYTLNGI
+307 EGVFYTINAT
-317 MDEEKFKE
+317 MSEEEFKE
-325 LYGEEGDELASK
+325 FLKNLY
-337 LEGTL
+337 
-342 RAIPLTSMPALST
+342 
-355 AFINDVDPTL
+355 
-365 TFAQMLYGY
+365 
-374 GNKGDVFLGIST
+374 
-386 SGNSKNIIKALQVAK
+386 
-401 VKGIKTI
+401 
-408 GLTGA
+408 
-413 SGGKMKEYCDVTI
+413 
-426 KVPEIETFKI
+426 
-436 QEFHLPIYHCLCAM
+436 
-450 LEADFFNEK
+450 FF

>member
-7 NLDKLLKAELEKE
+7 NLGKLLKAELEKE

-65 DADKEAIRLGRE
+65 DDDKEAIRLGRE

-102 NVVPIEHV
+102 NVVPIEYV

-122 TNGETEKEAGKKKV
+122 TNGETGKEAGKKKV
-136 KKRKRHWKV
+136 KKRKRHWKA

-197 VDDYDEFQV
+197 IDNYDEAKV
-206 YEEIKEKLGVDV
+206 YEEIKNKFGVDI
-218 VRLKRTSKDM
+218 VRILKKPDDM
-228 LLVQSDIDESLK
+228 VLIQSDIDEVLK
-240 RVCLIYE
+240 RVCLIYKNRE
-247 NEDGIIQYQMEI
+247 TLIQYQMEI
-259 QVENKS
+259 QSENKS
-265 YGYDIEDEKIKEFQI
+265 YAYDVEDEKTKKEQI
-280 EVGGHTI
+280 VVDGNTI
-287 DVSQYQLPNGGKENV
+287 DIIQYELDAGKEEYV
-302 AKFVY
+302 AQFVY
-307 KDVFYTLNGI
+307 NDVFYTINAT
-317 MDEEKFKE
+317 MSEKEFKE
-325 LYGEEGDELASK
+325 FLKNLYFS
-337 LEGTL
+337 
-342 RAIPLTSMPALST
+342 
-355 AFINDVDPTL
+355 
-365 TFAQMLYGY
+365 
-374 GNKGDVFLGIST
+374 
-386 SGNSKNIIKALQVAK
+386 
-401 VKGIKTI
+401 
-408 GLTGA
+408 
-413 SGGKMKEYCDVTI
+413 
-426 KVPEIETFKI
+426 
-436 QEFHLPIYHCLCAM
+436 
-450 LEADFFNEK
+450 

>member
-77 VQALRGGENTKDH
+77 VQALRGGEDTKDH
-90 LKKDVESDSYID
+90 LKKDVENDSYID
-102 NVVPIEHV
+102 NVVPIEYV

-122 TNGETEKEAGKKKV
+122 TNEEIEKKAGKKKV
-136 KKRKRHWKV
+136 KKRKRHWKA

-197 VDDYDEFQV
+197 IDNYDEERV
-206 YEEIKEKLGVDV
+206 YEEIKDKFGMDV
-218 VRLKRTSKDM
+218 VRLKRNSVGM
-228 LLVQSDIDESLK
+228 SLVQSDIDEVLK
-240 RVCLIYE
+240 KVCLLYE
-247 NEDGIIQYQMEI
+247 DDDTLIQYQMEI
-259 QVENKS
+259 QSENKS
-265 YGYDIEDEKIKEFQI
+265 YAYDIEDKKVKRTQITVDGNKIDI
-280 EVGGHTI
+280 I
-287 DVSQYQLPNGGKENV
+287 QYELDDGNEENV
-302 AKFVY
+302 AQFAY
-307 KDVFYTLNGI
+307 EDVFYTINTT
-317 MDEEKFKE
+317 MEEADFKE
-325 LYGEEGDELASK
+325 LLK
-337 LEGTL
+337 
-342 RAIPLTSMPALST
+342 
-355 AFINDVDPTL
+355 N
-365 TFAQMLYGY
+365 LY
-374 GNKGDVFLGIST
+374 
-386 SGNSKNIIKALQVAK
+386 
-401 VKGIKTI
+401 
-408 GLTGA
+408 
-413 SGGKMKEYCDVTI
+413 
-426 KVPEIETFKI
+426 
-436 QEFHLPIYHCLCAM
+436 
-450 LEADFFNEK
+450 FF

>member
-20 AGEIMEEMD
+20 AGEIMEEMN

-77 VQALRGGENTKDH
+77 VQALRGGNDMKDRF
-90 LKKDVESDSYID
+90 KKDVESDSYRD
-102 NVVPIEHV
+102 NVVPIEYV

-197 VDDYDEFQV
+197 VDEYDEFQV

-218 VRLKRTSKDM
+218 VRLKRTSEDM

-317 MDEEKFKE
+317 MDEEKFKDLLKN
-325 LYGEEGDELASK
+325 LY
-337 LEGTL
+337 
-342 RAIPLTSMPALST
+342 
-355 AFINDVDPTL
+355 
-365 TFAQMLYGY
+365 
-374 GNKGDVFLGIST
+374 
-386 SGNSKNIIKALQVAK
+386 
-401 VKGIKTI
+401 
-408 GLTGA
+408 
-413 SGGKMKEYCDVTI
+413 
-426 KVPEIETFKI
+426 
-436 QEFHLPIYHCLCAM
+436 
-450 LEADFFNEK
+450 FF

>member
-20 AGEIMEEMD
+20 AGEIMEEVD

-77 VQALRGGENTKDH
+77 VQALRGGEDTKDR

-102 NVVPIEHV
+102 NVVPIEHM
-110 KHETDNKASDDG
+110 KHEADNKASDDG
-122 TNGETEKEAGKKKV
+122 TNVETGKKAGKKKV

-165 GTPFFGR
+165 GTPFFGK
-172 VLNDIIGDREMV
+172 LWTQTIGDRKMTQV
-184 KVNTER
+184 DTER

-197 VDDYDEFQV
+197 IDEYDEAKV
-206 YEEIKEKLGVDV
+206 YEEIKNKFGVDI
-218 VRLKRTSKDM
+218 VRILKKPDDM
-228 LLVQSDIDESLK
+228 VLIQSDIDEVLK

-247 NEDGIIQYQMEI
+247 NKETLIQYQMEI
-259 QVENKS
+259 QSENKS
-265 YGYDIEDEKIKEFQI
+265 YAYDVEDEKVKKEQI
-280 EVGGHTI
+280 VVDGNTI
-287 DVSQYQLPNGGKENV
+287 DIIQYELDDGKEEYV
-302 AKFVY
+302 ARFTY
-307 KDVFYTLNGI
+307 EGVFYTINAT
-317 MDEEKFKE
+317 MSEEEFKE
-325 LYGEEGDELASK
+325 FLKNLY
-337 LEGTL
+337 
-342 RAIPLTSMPALST
+342 
-355 AFINDVDPTL
+355 
-365 TFAQMLYGY
+365 
-374 GNKGDVFLGIST
+374 
-386 SGNSKNIIKALQVAK
+386 
-401 VKGIKTI
+401 
-408 GLTGA
+408 
-413 SGGKMKEYCDVTI
+413 
-426 KVPEIETFKI
+426 
-436 QEFHLPIYHCLCAM
+436 
-450 LEADFFNEK
+450 FF

>member
-65 DADKEAIRLGRE
+65 DDDKEAIRLGRE

-102 NVVPIEHV
+102 NVVPIEHG
-110 KHETDNKASDDG
+110 KHEADNKASDDG
-122 TNGETEKEAGKKKV
+122 TNGETGKEAGKKKV

-165 GTPFFGR
+165 GTPFFGK
-172 VLNDIIGDREMV
+172 LWTQTIGDRKMTQV
-184 KVNTER
+184 DTER

-197 VDDYDEFQV
+197 VGD
-206 YEEIKEKLGVDV
+206 YEEEGIYEDIKDKMGVDV
-218 VRLKRTSKDM
+218 VRLRITSKEM
-228 LLVQSDIDESLK
+228 SLIQSDIDEVLK
-240 RVCLIYE
+240 RVSLIYD
-247 NEDGIIQYQMEI
+247 NKKNIIEYQIVFNYKE
-259 QVENKS
+259 QS
-265 YGYDIEDEKIKEFQI
+265 HGYDVEDKKIKEEQIKVAGNNIDIFQY
-280 EVGGHTI
+280 E
-287 DVSQYQLPNGGKENV
+287 LPDGNKENI
-302 AKFVY
+302 AQFTY
-307 KDVFYTLNGI
+307 EDVFYTINAT
-317 MDEEKFKE
+317 MDEDEFKE
-325 LYGEEGDELASK
+325 LLK
-337 LEGTL
+337 
-342 RAIPLTSMPALST
+342 
-355 AFINDVDPTL
+355 N
-365 TFAQMLYGY
+365 LY
-374 GNKGDVFLGIST
+374 
-386 SGNSKNIIKALQVAK
+386 
-401 VKGIKTI
+401 
-408 GLTGA
+408 
-413 SGGKMKEYCDVTI
+413 
-426 KVPEIETFKI
+426 
-436 QEFHLPIYHCLCAM
+436 
-450 LEADFFNEK
+450 FF